1 MAVYIRVLTRDVST
15 YLLHMS
21 ETLRE
26 MNSGWL
32 LKADGSQFNSGV
44 ITDHSLPAREA
55 FETAGALFTVSK
67 HPLFFKDAIGQEHES
82 NGVGLVRQ
90 DTGRELGVVTANYEV
105 VQNDRLLEMAEALRD
120 EVSMETVV
128 LIQHGAKVA
137 FTAQIKG
144 TNSDVV
150 PGDTVGK
157 RIVGYL
163 GHDGKTGIG
172 ALFTTVRVVCS
183 NTLALATAKASDLKR
198 LTHKGGANAD
208 VTTLIESINV
218 ARESFDQEVE
228 GLKLLAN
235 TPMTNDLCREFLERV
250 FAKEIAGQIKKDK
263 DAPARD
269 KTLEDLR
276 ITKHIYRAVNNG
288 LGHQYAPNTLYSA
301 FNAVT
306 EVLTSPL
313 TGRGESKLGSLWFGV
328 NRNRVEAVRE
338 IALELATA

>member
-1 MAVYIRVLTRDVST
+1 MT
-15 YLLHMS
+15 

-32 LKADGSQFNSGV
+32 YGADGSQFNSGV

-55 FETAGALFTVSK
+55 FETAQALFKVEK
-67 HPLFFKDAIGQEHES
+67 HPLFFRDGIGQQHAS
-82 NGVGLVRQ
+82 NGIGLVRQ

-105 VQNDRLLEMAEALRD
+105 VQNDRLLEMAEALKD

-150 PGDTVGK
+150 PGDRVGK

-172 ALFTTVRVVCS
+172 ALFTTVRVVCQ
-183 NTLALATAKASDLKR
+183 NTLALANARASDMKR

-208 VTTLIESINV
+208 VTTLIQSINV
-218 ARESFDQEVE
+218 ARESFDQEVDE
-228 GLKLLAN
+228 LRLLAD
-235 TPMTNDLCREFLERV
+235 TPMSNDMCRHFLERV
-250 FAKEIAGQIKKDK
+250 FTKEIAGQVKETKDG
-263 DAPARD
+263 PSRD

-276 ITKHIYRAVNNG
+276 ITKHIYRAINYG
-288 LGHQYAPNTLYSA
+288 LGHQHAPNTLYAA
-301 FNAVT
+301 FNGVT